1 MQYVIAGTTGHISSQ
16 YFLAFKKRRYSSSL
30 IFFQRLLDDGHPL
43 LVRLSGS
50 VPLERT
56 QLLRSKARNP
66 HVPVPLKNNLN
77 IPYINI
83 VCLPVLGKGT
93 GLAHGVLNEVISNL
107 QQDVLYILVQLL
119 SRINFLDQLTQPFLV
134 QNLSF

>member
-1 MQYVIAGTTGHISSQ
+1 MQYLIGGTTGHISSQ
-16 YFLAFKKRRYSSSL
+16 DFLAFKKRRKSSIL
-30 IFFQRLLDDGHPL
+30 VFFQSLLDDGHPL
-43 LVRLSGS
+43 LMRLSGR

-93 GLAHGVLNEVISNL
+93 GLAHSVLNEVISNL
-107 QQDVLYILVQLL
+107 QKDVFYILIQLF